1 MNRHIG
7 LRIIAG
13 LVLLAA
19 LAGIAFFA
27 YQAGVSQGV
36 VSQLPAGSTLPD
48 GSALPG
54 TVPQSGYYPGWHY
67 GRAGLFFGPF
77 LLLRCLVALFL
88 FGLAF
93 SAFRLL
99 LWGPRW
105 AMHRRGMWGHGPW
118 GHGPW
123 GRGPWG
129 EHAPEGGHG
138 PEGGHAPEGE
148 WKPGEGPQSMFDE
161 WHRRAHEQSNLPKQ

>member
-1 MNRHIG
+1 MRSKEIIMSRNIG

-13 LVLLAA
+13 LILLAA

-27 YQAGVSQGV
+27 YQAGVSQGI
-36 VSQLPAGSTLPD
+36 VSQLPAGSTLPE

-54 TVPQSGYYPGWHY
+54 TVPQNGYYPGWHY
-67 GRAGLFFGPF
+67 GGGWFFGPLF
-77 LLLRCLVALFL
+77 FLRCLVALFL
-88 FGLAF
+88 FALAF

-99 LWGPRW
+99 IWGPRHW
-105 AMHRRGMWGHGPW
+105 RMHHY
-118 GHGPW
+118 GPW

-129 EHAPEGGHG
+129 EHG
-138 PEGGHAPEGE
+138 PEGG

-161 WHRRAHEQSNLPKQ
+161 WHRKAHEGSAEQK